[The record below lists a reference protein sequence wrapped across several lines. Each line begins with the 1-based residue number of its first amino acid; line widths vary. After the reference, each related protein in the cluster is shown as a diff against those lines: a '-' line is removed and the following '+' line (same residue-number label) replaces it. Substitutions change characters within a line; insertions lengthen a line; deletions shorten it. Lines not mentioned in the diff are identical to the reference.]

1 MINHDVNVSTIRSA
15 MKSRPAVSLLGLSL
29 LFVTLSTAGRS
40 AERADE
46 LLPVDCLLPGA
57 VRKLGSRMTYVTQ
70 RRPIK
75 TVAVDCEIRGGEY
88 VAYDRAD
95 YGTAMRIWLPMAEQ
109 GDPKSQNYV
118 GEIYEKGLG
127 VEPNFELAA
136 QWYLRAAEQGFQAA
150 QINLGQ
156 LYEMGLG
163 VEKNR
168 QVALQWYEKASGINR
183 KLDKVVSF
191 QIAEDNDR
199 QLQAANQSLTEKD
212 REIQAQQEKIR
223 ELIQKLDASQ
233 SSQKALVEQTERAE
247 QAAQQLQQEKQE
259 LEQREQRLAVQRIE
273 LQEQRQALQKSG
285 ERQAL
290 GSKELAEELT
300 KLEKQSQALQQ
311 QKKLLQEQQLE
322 LQKKQQAQ
330 QQLDQK
336 LADQQQQITAANA
349 ELESLK
355 MAIESSRN
363 SLAAL
368 SEATAQV
375 ASAAPVIQ
383 LIEPKVLR
391 TRGNNRVPARSDLTE
406 RTVIGQ
412 IQSGVGLMELLV
424 NEKSTSIDENGFFQ
438 ERISVTEAITPV
450 TIVAIDKKG
459 QRSDLSFDF
468 EKKEAGLKDV
478 EQTDKTDAPEKSNK
492 IPKLEYGA
500 YHALVI
506 GNQDYE
512 FLPDLKTAVSDLTEV
527 SNTLE
532 SRYGFTVKRLRNAT
546 RYDILSALN
555 ELRGN
560 LTEEDNLLIYYA
572 GHGTLDEVNNR
583 GHWMPV
589 DAEMGNTANWISNIA
604 ITDILN
610 AMNAK
615 KVLVVSDSCYSG
627 AMTRSALARLDAG
640 RSEQSWV
647 SWLKMLAQQRS
658 RLALSSGG
666 LAPVL
671 DGGGGQHSVFA
682 KAFLDVL
689 NENETVIEGK
699 QLHGKVAELVSF
711 AASAAQ
717 FEQVPQYAPIKFGGH
732 ESGDFLFVPQQI

>member
-1 MINHDVNVSTIRSA
+1 